1 MPNLGLPKTY
11 DFFFFFGSDFIQYI
25 KGRKGAAIYIDIGG
39 CVQCTFTIRDI
50 ERVSEWRQTLLL
62 SLVLSTYTTLFPIPN
77 LRFSES
83 FLCYVNT
90 VLTY

>member
-62 SLVLSTYTTLFPIPN
+62 SLVLSMLLYFQYPICA
-77 LRFSES
+77 
-83 FLCYVNT
+83 FLKAFYVT
-90 VLTY
+90 

>member
-1 MPNLGLPKTY
+1 MI
-11 DFFFFFGSDFIQYI
+11 FFSFSVRTVFQYI

-62 SLVLSTYTTLFPIPN
+62 SLVLSMLLYFQYPICA
-77 LRFSES
+77 
-83 FLCYVNT
+83 FLKAFYVT
-90 VLTY
+90 

>member
-11 DFFFFFGSDFIQYI
+11 EFFFFFGSDCIIQYT

-50 ERVSEWRQTLLL
+50 ERVSEWRQTLLSIL
-62 SLVLSTYTTLFPIPN
+62 LYFQYPICA
-77 LRFSES
+77 
-83 FLCYVNT
+83 FLKAFYVT
-90 VLTY
+90 